1 MDFMA
6 IYRSEKM
13 RHQVQEQKK
22 KEQPV
27 PKKLILK
34 SNTDNH
40 QHEEYWG
47 VLSDT
52 IGGKVR
58 CTSTSRR
65 NSTTSNKKSSAQTVD
80 EPIKPLNVL
89 LESQRQFQRYN
100 TNDLI
105 SPF

>member
-27 PKKLILK
+27 PKKLILRN
-34 SNTDNH
+34 NTDNH

-47 VLSDT
+47 VSDT